1 MISVFIDTN
10 ILHCK
15 NEQLDKVEFIEKL
28 QEIIDDIEVNDI
40 YAEIK
45 ILLPKMVISELYQQQ
60 LEAYE
65 NWKKQLEKIRMPNMK
80 YDKEF
85 DYNSYLSMTF
95 KDALQKVQQ
104 GVVEVE
110 VIDFPKVEKLNE
122 IILRAIRK
130 DPPFEGKDKQSD
142 KGFKDVI
149 IWETIKEYKEKH
161 INDIIVFYCN
171 DNLLASN
178 ALKVEFYTEFRD
190 EIYIE
195 QKDKLMER
203 LALLCNKTEI
213 AKTFS
218 SQLAERIQKSMSHNN
233 EYFYDLLMENTIWS
247 DGDKISGFEVKNI
260 DIANCNDEKVQN
272 KILYNVEVEIKM
284 FYSTPK
290 EREMYKL
297 IGKRE
302 FDIYY
307 DFETDKL
314 LTKSYDSLT
323 LGRCEMFDFIS
334 LEN

>member
-15 NEQLDKVEFIEKL
+15 NEQLDKAEYIEKL

-40 YAEIK
+40 YTEVK
-45 ILLPKMVISELYQQQ
+45 ILLPKMVINELFQQQ

-65 NWKKQLEKIRMPNMK
+65 SWRRQLERIRLPNMK

-85 DYNSYLSMTF
+85 DYNSYLSAHF
-95 KDALQKVQQ
+95 RDSLQKIQQ
-104 GVVEVE
+104 GVVAVE
-110 VIDFPKVEKLNE
+110 VVDFPKAEKLNN
-122 IILRAIRK
+122 IIIRAIK
-130 DPPFEGKDKQSD
+130 KEPPFEGKDKQSD
-142 KGFKDVI
+142 KGFKDVV

-161 INDIIVFYCN
+161 INDVIVFYCN
-171 DNLLASN
+171 DNQLANN
-178 ALKVEFYTEFRD
+178 ALKDEFYTEFRD

-195 QKDKLMER
+195 QKNKLMER
-203 LALLCNKTEI
+203 LVRLCNKTEVV
-213 AKTFS
+213 KTFS
-218 SQLAERIQKSMSHNN
+218 SQLMERIQKSMSHNN
-233 EYFYDLLMENTIWS
+233 EILYALLMEDIIWG
-247 DGDKISGFEVKNI
+247 DGDKISGFEVVNV
-260 DIANCNDEKVQN
+260 DITNCNDQKVQN
-272 KILYNVEVEIKM
+272 MISYNVEIEIKM

-297 IGKRE
+297 MGKRE

-314 LTKSYDSLT
+314 LTKLYDSLT
-323 LGRCEMFDFIS
+323 LGRCELSDFIL